1 MSNTKTLLIIS
12 GGVEAAD
19 AARRAKD
26 MGYHVVVS
34 DRDPEAPGFAFADSC
49 LIADVYSASETA
61 AAERYSRK
69 IRKIDGVICVAADAP
84 VTAATVAQRLR
95 LPGLPIHVAEL
106 ACDKLAMKKCFLSA
120 GVAAPWFAE
129 VRTPQELQ
137 RFAVERGRDLVI
149 KPVDSRG
156 SRGVQRVAKVE
167 DLAAAFKLAQSHS
180 PSQRVM
186 VEQYLDG
193 PQVSTESVVIGG
205 RCFTPGF
212 SDRNY
217 EYLERYAPFFIE
229 NGGDLPSHLPP
240 ETQAKVRDLV
250 GRAAAAMG
258 ITDGTVKG
266 DIVVH
271 KGEPHVIELAAR
283 LSGGFFCTREIPLN
297 TGVDFIGAAIK
308 VALGEAVSAEELEP
322 RHFTPV
328 IQRYAFPKAGKVV
341 AVHGA
346 EAARAIPGIAELVIT
361 AKPGD
366 VIPPAG
372 DKRPSAAMVLAT
384 GSSRE
389 AALTAANDALALIR
403 IETSVG
409 EADSASVSASE
420 QRKS

>member
-1 MSNTKTLLIIS
+1 MAEPSGKTLLIIS
-12 GGVEAAD
+12 GGIEAAD

-26 MGYHVVVS
+26 MGHTVVIS
-34 DRDPEAPGFAFADSC
+34 DRDPQAPGFAFADSC
-49 LIADVYSASETA
+49 LIADVYGAAETAA

-106 ACDKLAMKKCFLSA
+106 ACDKLAMKKCFQSA
-120 GVAAPWFAE
+120 GVAVPWFAE
-129 VRTPQELQ
+129 VSTPQELQ
-137 RFAVERGRDLVI
+137 RIAIARGRDLVI

-156 SRGVQRVAKVE
+156 SRGVQRIAQVE
-167 DLAAAFKLAQSHS
+167 DLAQAFLLARAHS
-180 PSQRVM
+180 PSERVM
-186 VEQYLDG
+186 VEQYLEG
-193 PQVSTESVVIGG
+193 PQVSTESVVLDGV
-205 RCFTPGF
+205 CYTPGF

-229 NGGDLPSHLPP
+229 NGGDLPSHLPDDI
-240 ETQAKVRDLV
+240 QQKVKELV

-258 ITDGTVKG
+258 ITHGTVKG

-297 TGVDFIGAAIK
+297 TGVDFIGAAINI
-308 VALGEAVSAEELEP
+308 ALGEPVTAADLEP
-322 RHFTPV
+322 RRQDAV
-328 IQRYAFPKAGKVV
+328 VQRYAFPAPGTVV
-341 AVHGA
+341 SIEGA
-346 EAARAIPGIAELVIT
+346 QAARDIPGIAEVVVT
-361 AKPGD
+361 ARTGD

-384 GSSRE
+384 GATRE
-389 AALTAANDALALIR
+389 AALKAANDALALIR
-403 IETSVG
+403 IQTS
-409 EADSASVSASE
+409 
-420 QRKS
+420 